1 MTVCR
6 GHRGAALALR
16 WFDDGAV
23 VFDEA
28 TGSLHA
34 LETAA
39 ALALEQCLAQT
50 ECTATSLVRW
60 LADVHGLAVDA
71 ETVQAWL
78 TTFEALNYVTC
89 RP

>member
-1 MTVCR
+1 MPVCR

-39 ALALEQCLAQT
+39 AMALEQCLSGT
-50 ECTATSLVRW
+50 GCTAPSLVRW
-60 LADVHGLAVDA
+60 LEDAHGLAVDTD
-71 ETVQAWL
+71 TVQLWL
-78 TTFEALNYVTC
+78 DTFEALNFVTC